1 MYKRAVLWLAPLLAL
16 TLYTHLVGVNRGN
29 SDFVPVGRQQSTAF
43 YNFHP
48 DEETLIRAAL
58 DFTDPLAPP
67 LTAYGTLS
75 LYLLKFA
82 LIGHAPVDLDTPQD
96 AALIFIRI
104 LPAHGIGGSV
114 HSRSTQPRK
123 ISARP

>member
-1 MYKRAVLWLAPLLAL
+1 LAL
-16 TLYTHLVGVNRGN
+16 TLYTHLVGLNRGS

-48 DEETLIRAAL
+48 DKETLIRTAL
-58 DFTDPLAPP
+58 DFTDPLASP
-67 LTAYGTLS
+67 LTANGTLS

-104 LPAHGIGGSV
+104 IPAHGLCGSV

>member
-1 MYKRAVLWLAPLLAL
+1 VYKRAVLWLAPLLAL

-58 DFTDPLAPP
+58 DFTDPLAPQ

-75 LYLLKFA
+75 LYL
-82 LIGHAPVDLDTPQD
+82 Q
-96 AALIFIRI
+96 IR
-104 LPAHGIGGSV
+104 AN
-114 HSRSTQPRK
+114 R
-123 ISARP
+123 ACAC